1 MSKTANHLSIL
12 KILIEIF
19 KIPARNA
26 PRILIYYM
34 ENESTN
40 KNKEGNFA
48 KTTKFQ
54 KKDKKRSSTKNKV
67 DGGMKYLG
75 RIYYE
80 QKGLINL
87 DDIVDIF
94 IEVGNI
100 HNYLENAAL
109 RILLFGNPELNFY
122 QCRLLVLK
130 YGESLSQDDLHG
142 RMVFMRMIQLL
153 EANTV

>member
-1 MSKTANHLSIL
+1 MNPPTKSEISQKRQNFKRKTKKKFYE
-12 KILIEIF
+12 KII
-19 KIPARNA
+19 
-26 PRILIYYM
+26 
-34 ENESTN
+34 
-40 KNKEGNFA
+40 
-48 KTTKFQ
+48 
-54 KKDKKRSSTKNKV
+54 

-100 HNYLENAAL
+100 HNCLENAAL

>member
-1 MSKTANHLSIL
+1 MNPPT
-12 KILIEIF
+12 
-19 KIPARNA
+19 
-26 PRILIYYM
+26 
-34 ENESTN
+34 

-54 KKDKKRSSTKNKV
+54 KKDKKRNSTKNIV

-100 HNYLENAAL
+100 HNYLEK
-109 RILLFGNPELNFY
+109 
-122 QCRLLVLK
+122 C
-130 YGESLSQDDLHG
+130 SLADFAFWQS
-142 RMVFMRMIQLL
+142 
-153 EANTV
+153 

>member
-1 MSKTANHLSIL
+1 
-12 KILIEIF
+12 
-19 KIPARNA
+19 
-26 PRILIYYM
+26 
-34 ENESTN
+34 
-40 KNKEGNFA
+40 
-48 KTTKFQ
+48 
-54 KKDKKRSSTKNKV
+54 
-67 DGGMKYLG
+67 MKYLG

-153 EANTV
+153 EANTTGLSFLYEWCYNFKKLITYRGPYV

>member
-1 MSKTANHLSIL
+1 M
-12 KILIEIF
+12 
-19 KIPARNA
+19 
-26 PRILIYYM
+26 
-34 ENESTN
+34 
-40 KNKEGNFA
+40 EGN
-48 KTTKFQ
+48 
-54 KKDKKRSSTKNKV
+54 
-67 DGGMKYLG
+67 KYL
-75 RIYYE
+75 RTMYYE

-130 YGESLSQDDLHG
+130 YCLLYTSSQ
-142 RMVFMRMIQLL
+142 IQNQDFRK
-153 EANTV
+153 EVCTGDIPG

>member
-1 MSKTANHLSIL
+1 M
-12 KILIEIF
+12 
-19 KIPARNA
+19 
-26 PRILIYYM
+26 
-34 ENESTN
+34 
-40 KNKEGNFA
+40 EGN
-48 KTTKFQ
+48 
-54 KKDKKRSSTKNKV
+54 
-67 DGGMKYLG
+67 KYL
-75 RIYYE
+75 RTMYYE

-109 RILLFGNPELNFY
+109 RILLFGFQQLNFY

-153 EANTV
+153 EVNTV

>member
-1 MSKTANHLSIL
+1 MKFRKDDKISK
-12 KILIEIF
+12 E
-19 KIPARNA
+19 R
-26 PRILIYYM
+26 
-34 ENESTN
+34 
-40 KNKEGNFA
+40 
-48 KTTKFQ
+48 Q
-54 KKDKKRSSTKNKV
+54 KRSSTKNRV

-142 RMVFMRMIQLL
+142 RMVFIRMIQLL

>member
-1 MSKTANHLSIL
+1 
-12 KILIEIF
+12 
-19 KIPARNA
+19 
-26 PRILIYYM
+26 
-34 ENESTN
+34 
-40 KNKEGNFA
+40 
-48 KTTKFQ
+48 
-54 KKDKKRSSTKNKV
+54 
-67 DGGMKYLG
+67 MKYLG

-130 YGESLSQDDLHG
+130 YLHG